1 MNHSPALTA
10 IATLASLTMACTG
23 RPGSSPTVDPAPD
36 IPSVVPTPVVRQLHI
51 LPGTFHY
58 QLSQTG
64 EIRSSDDTVSST
76 TTMYA
81 VLRADVAAT
90 SDSSFSI
97 IISADS
103 VQTATQ
109 GLIPTPRT
117 SQVIAVDS
125 VIHAVLTPTTIT
137 LVSSLPDSLCRY
149 SALATA
155 AYEVLLPALPPV
167 IHVPSA
173 SIYTDTTLTTSCPAQ
188 IPVRN
193 RTIRQIRS
201 SETDPLQFRITG
213 ETEIT
218 GAGVIRRDSLL
229 VTGSV
234 STHGRVSFNTASRL
248 PAVLEATSKGSI
260 TVQLGNTH
268 TTFTQISSLT
278 LRQISL
284 ALLPP

>member
-23 RPGSSPTVDPAPD
+23 RPSSSPTVNPVPD
-36 IPSVVPTPVVRQLHI
+36 IPSVVPTPVVRQLQI

-64 EIRSSDDTVSST
+64 EIRSSDDTASST
-76 TTMYA
+76 TAMYA
-81 VLRADVAAT
+81 VLQANVAAT

-97 IISADS
+97 VISADS
-103 VQTATQ
+103 IQTATQ
-109 GLIPTPRT
+109 GLIPTPRA
-117 SQVIAVDS
+117 SQVIALDTL
-125 VIHAVLTPTTIT
+125 IHAVLTSTTLT

-149 SALATA
+149 STLATA
-155 AYEVLLPALPPV
+155 AYELLLPALPPV
-167 IHVPSA
+167 IQVPSP

-188 IPVRN
+188 IPFRN

-201 SETDPLQFRITG
+201 SEADPLQFRITG

-234 STHGRVSFNTASRL
+234 STRGNVSFITSSRL
-248 PAVLEATSKGSI
+248 PAVLETISKGSI
-260 TVQLGNTH
+260 TVQLGNTR

-278 LRQISL
+278 LRQITL
-284 ALLPP
+284 GLLPP